1 MPSILGSI
9 GAIIAFIIAWI
20 VISIPTWLAG
30 KVVAPRTT
38 TFGRAM
44 LATLIG
50 VIVYAIFTALF
61 SLISPIIG
69 VIIGFIAFL
78 GVYKVVFNTG
88 WVQALGIAILAIIVA
103 IIILFILGLIG
114 ITLPHFFP
122 IL

>member
-50 VIVYAIFTALF
+50 VYAIFTALF

-88 WVQALGIAILAIIVA
+88 WIQALGIAILAIIVA

-114 ITLPHFFP
+114 ITLPHFFQF
-122 IL
+122 